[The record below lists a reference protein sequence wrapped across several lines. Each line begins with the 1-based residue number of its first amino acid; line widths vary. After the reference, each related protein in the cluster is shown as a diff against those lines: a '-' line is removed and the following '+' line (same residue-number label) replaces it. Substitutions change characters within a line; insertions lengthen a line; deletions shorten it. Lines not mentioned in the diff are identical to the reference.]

1 MASIAVTLTWVIEI
15 GVGIACFVVAVL
27 ALRDRRLRLIG
38 ALLFVAGLAAIA
50 HATFQLVRS

>member
-15 GVGIACFVVAVL
+15 GVGIACFVAVL